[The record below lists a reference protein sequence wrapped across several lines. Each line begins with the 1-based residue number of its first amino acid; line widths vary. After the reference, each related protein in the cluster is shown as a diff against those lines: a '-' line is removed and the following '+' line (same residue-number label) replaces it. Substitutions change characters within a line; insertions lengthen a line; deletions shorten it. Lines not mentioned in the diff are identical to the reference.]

1 MSLTAGFAE
10 NVIAARAR
18 AMYGRS
24 LTYKDYEAL
33 LACHT
38 VSEIA
43 AYLKTETAY
52 HKVLADINEAT
63 IHRGYLESRLR
74 RRLWDCYAT
83 LIRFDMSAGNR
94 LSAYL
99 MQKEE
104 TEQLMQLLRLMNVG
118 RAGDYILS
126 MPAFFMGHTKLDP
139 IAVNRAADMA
149 QLTEALS
156 GTPYQKLLA
165 PYAALPNGDLPLTD
179 METVLHTSLTNEL
192 LRVIEHTSGTLRQ
205 ELTDLCGTQIDVQ
218 NVTRML
224 RLKTYFDLSD
234 DEIRAHLL
242 PSGGAIS
249 RRMWERLLAADAE
262 QIPELFFSTR
272 VGRRVPEQHRPYLY
286 DLPIRAT
293 YFTARHYMHF
303 SVHPMVVLLSY
314 LTIMDTEVLDVINI
328 IEGIRYQ
335 LSPDEIKPMLV
346 LGMERM

>member
-1 MSLTAGFAE
+1 MRLTAGFAE

-24 LTYKDYEAL
+24 LTYTDYEAL

-38 VSEIA
+38 VSEVA
-43 AYLKTETAY
+43 AYLKNETAY
-52 HKVLADINEAT
+52 HEALADINEAT
-63 IHRGYLESRLR
+63 VHRGYLESRLR

-118 RAGDYILS
+118 RAGDYIFS
-126 MPAFFMGHTKLDP
+126 MPAFFAGHTKLDL
-139 IAVNRAADMA
+139 IAVNRAANMA
-149 QLTEALS
+149 QLTDALA

-165 PYAALPNGDLPLTD
+165 PFADRENGALPLTE
-179 METVLHTSLTNEL
+179 METALYTALYTTL
-192 LRVIEHTSGTLRQ
+192 LRTIAHTKGTLHK
-205 ELTDLCGTQIDVQ
+205 ELTELCGAEIDAQ
-218 NVTRML
+218 NVTRLL
-224 RLKTYFDLSD
+224 RLKTYFHAQPE
-234 DEIRAHLL
+234 EIRAQLL
-242 PSGGAIS
+242 PEGGTLS
-249 RRMWERLLAADAE
+249 RRTWERLLAADAE
-262 QIPELFFSTR
+262 EVPELFFATR
-272 VGRRVPEQHRPYLY
+272 VGRRVPLSHRAYLY

-293 YFTARHYMHF
+293 YFTARHHMHF
-303 SVHPMVVLLSY
+303 STHPMVVLLSY
-314 LTIMDTEVLDVINI
+314 LTIMDTEVLDIINI

-335 LSPDEIKPMLV
+335 LSPDDIKPMLV